1 MICVICN
8 KEIATNTPTVQLS
21 GGFFQQFEPTGPPIF
36 VPEDEVLSESFIHRT
51 CLDTL
56 VEANVKM
63 NRTH

>member
-8 KEIATNTPTVQLS
+8 KEIIPNTPAVQLS
-21 GGFFQQFEPTGPPIF
+21 GGFFFQGDPSGPPIF
-36 VPEDEVLSESFIHRT
+36 VPEDEVLSESFIHRP

-63 NRTH
+63 NRAH